1 MKLNIKNETGRLKSV
16 VLGQPK
22 SIGPVP
28 TLEESYDAKSYYSI
42 ENGIY
47 PKEEDI
53 IAEMTAFEKV
63 LKKYDVEVW
72 LPSEGAYRELTS
84 CSNYLDFASR
94 RGNIRVKS
102 ENGNELV
109 HTLNGTAIAIGRGI
123 TFLME
128 RAQQNDG
135 TFAIPEVLRPFMGG
149 QAALSPKK

>member
-53 IAEMTAFEKV
+53 ISEVSAFEAV
-63 LKKYDVEVW
+63 LKKYDVEVD
-72 LPSEGAYRELTS
+72 
-84 CSNYLDFASR
+84 DF
-94 RGNIRVKS
+94 
-102 ENGNELV
+102 
-109 HTLNGTAIAIGRGI
+109 T
-123 TFLME
+123 
-128 RAQQNDG
+128 
-135 TFAIPEVLRPFMGG
+135 
-149 QAALSPKK
+149 

>member
-1 MKLNIKNETGRLKSV
+1 MKLNIKNETSRLKSV

-63 LKKYDVEVW
+63 LKKYDVEVFR
-72 LPSEGAYRELTS
+72 PNIIKDYNQVFARDVAFVIEDKMIISNVIKDRADEQEAYRKIFEKVEWRKIINLP
-84 CSNYLDFASR
+84 
-94 RGNIRVKS
+94 
-102 ENGNELV
+102 E
-109 HTLNGTAIAIGRGI
+109 TAHIEGR
-123 TFLME
+123 M
-128 RAQQNDG
+128 
-135 TFAIPEVLRPFMGG
+135 
-149 QAALSPKK
+149 